1 MSLINDQAA
10 TAARVNVTYAR
21 QIAKFVAC
29 AALEYDK
36 VVSKISSFLLF
47 FFFFHTSREEK
58 RCRLVNGCT
67 DSVSRCTAITNL
79 SHSTS

>member
-1 MSLINDQAA
+1 MSLINDRAA

-47 FFFFHTSREEK
+47 FFLFFIRVERK
-58 RCRLVNGCT
+58 GDA
-67 DSVSRCTAITNL
+67 DS
-79 SHSTS
+79 

>member
-1 MSLINDQAA
+1 MSLINDRAA

-47 FFFFHTSREEK
+47 FFFFFIRVERK
-58 RCRLVNGCT
+58 GDA
-67 DSVSRCTAITNL
+67 DS
-79 SHSTS
+79 